1 MVRTTLD
8 PTFGELLVTGLP
20 MRFSSLEP
28 SEAEPGPPARGEHN
42 AEVLEELLGVSA
54 DRIVL
59 LEESG
64 ALIAAPDRDSR

>member
-1 MVRTTLD
+1 
-8 PTFGELLVTGLP
+8 

-28 SEAEPGPPARGEHN
+28 SEAEPGPPTRGEHN